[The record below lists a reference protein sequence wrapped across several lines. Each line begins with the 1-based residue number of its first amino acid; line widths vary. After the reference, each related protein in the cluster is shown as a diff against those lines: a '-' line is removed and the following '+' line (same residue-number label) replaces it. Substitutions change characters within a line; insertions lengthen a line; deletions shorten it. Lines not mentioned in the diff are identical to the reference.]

1 MFMLLFSDTGVY
13 VVEQEMSQPDLP
25 SATLPSMGIV
35 TPSARSVDCLLL
47 MLWDNPSRKTWPQG
61 DKLGRW
67 EWICFLNLKP
77 LSSHADSCCCSYML
91 VEFVQELS
99 QDILSHDS
107 LTAEG

>member
-1 MFMLLFSDTGVY
+1 
-13 VVEQEMSQPDLP
+13 MSWSKKCPNRIHTFRYIAINGNRDSQCKECGLS
-25 SATLPSMGIV
+25 SADALGQSIKEDV
-35 TPSARSVDCLLL
+35 A
-47 MLWDNPSRKTWPQG
+47 SRG
-61 DKLGRW
+61 KLGKW